1 MAAIVG
7 GVLALFLAAAALVY
21 LRGHGGTPGVAG
33 RALRLLAVAATV
45 GIVVAL
51 LPFTVEDSGGA
62 AVYLLGVPLLAAVLA
77 LVADLTGRAVG
88 VTTTVAA
95 LVMLGWGLLLGL
107 GIGMWFAL
115 PALILGI
122 AAIAT
127 LSSRRPPV
135 TPSGREA

>member
-21 LRGHGGTPGVAG
+21 LRGHGGTPGVVG
-33 RALRLLAVAATV
+33 RALRLLAFAATV

-107 GIGMWFAL
+107 GIGMWFTL

-127 LSSRRPPV
+127 LSSRRPV
-135 TPSGREA
+135 MPSGREA